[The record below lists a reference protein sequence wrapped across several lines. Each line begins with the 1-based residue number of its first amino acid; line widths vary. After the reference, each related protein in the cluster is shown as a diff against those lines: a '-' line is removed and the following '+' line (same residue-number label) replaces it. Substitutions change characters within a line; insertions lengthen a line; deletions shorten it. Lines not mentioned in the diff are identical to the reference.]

1 MRGSCGLG
9 GRWLECCGGVRS
21 SETRQRPGDWVGRD
35 LSPNYMVSWKKN
47 QDSEEKQEWRMMEGK
62 GIWEGEEGL
71 G

>member
-9 GRWLECCGGVRS
+9 GRCGGVRS

-35 LSPNYMVSWKKN
+35 LSPNYMVSWNKN